1 MIFKYFLF
9 LLLPLLTISLYI
21 TSCASVSQRK
31 EREDYFCSLKLLRIN
46 SKLIVIPAA
55 TGTVVAPLGSPDRIL
70 QQDAPDHLP
79 GVRDQVLRI
88 SDHVVRAAQHVEAV
102 VAAPSHQMD
111 VVLEV
116 PQAVPLGD
124 LPQGLAGLFLIAKD
138 QAVYHFGIGNGPA
151 FDRPHAAH
159 GGQYHRYQ
167 QAHNLHDV
175 ACLLRLYFCFTH
187 HKERRG

>member
-1 MIFKYFLF
+1 M
-9 LLLPLLTISLYI
+9 
-21 TSCASVSQRK
+21 Q
-31 EREDYFCSLKLLRIN
+31 
-46 SKLIVIPAA
+46 LIAIPAA
-55 TGTVVAPLGSPDRIL
+55 AGTVVAPLGSPDRIL
-70 QQDAPDHLP
+70 QQDAPDHLA

-102 VAAPSHQMD
+102 VAAPSHQVD

-124 LPQGLAGLFLIAKD
+124 LPQGLAGLFLIAKN
-138 QAVYHFGIGNGPA
+138 QAVHHFRIRNGPA

-167 QAHNLHDV
+167 QAHNLHVV
-175 ACLLRLYFCFTH
+175 ACLLRLYFCFTP
-187 HKERRG
+187 EQRG